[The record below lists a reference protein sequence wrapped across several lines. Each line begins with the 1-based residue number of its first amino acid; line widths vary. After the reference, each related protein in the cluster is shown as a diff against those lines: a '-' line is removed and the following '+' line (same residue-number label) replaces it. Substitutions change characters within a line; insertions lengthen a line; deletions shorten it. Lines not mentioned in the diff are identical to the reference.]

1 MAIFVRDKHKRILV
15 CWARRNIRQTL
26 ERSRKESRGWVLYFS
41 FVFVF
46 CICISLGLV
55 SPDKGM
61 GVLGWHTPTHQP
73 FSKRR
78 PTCVSNNAR
87 QCLGLKNQDF
97 LVWGASCTMYSLQPF
112 SLQYRWIQSSA
123 MPLNVIFRRMS
134 LLQHVFKSQ
143 AGFLLC
149 VIDPLSEQKARQENI
164 NKQTQTK
171 GTNSNKIHCS
181 LDPMCWK
188 MRKRRTQGAVSIL

>member
-26 ERSRKESRGWVLYFS
+26 ERSQKESRGWVLYFS

-73 FSKRR
+73 FSKRC

-87 QCLGLKNQDF
+87 QCLRLKNQDLFGLRGLFYYVFITTLSLCSNGYCQFGAGVRRLQGWFVAFTLNITKNVALFALQCDF
-97 LVWGASCTMYSLQPF
+97 LYD
-112 SLQYRWIQSSA
+112 
-123 MPLNVIFRRMS
+123 IF
-134 LLQHVFKSQ
+134 Q
-143 AGFLLC
+143 FL
-149 VIDPLSEQKARQENI
+149 
-164 NKQTQTK
+164 
-171 GTNSNKIHCS
+171 
-181 LDPMCWK
+181 K
-188 MRKRRTQGAVSIL
+188 MRLFNDVSKYYKTLCNRCI

>member
-26 ERSRKESRGWVLYFS
+26 ERSRKELRGWFLYFS

-61 GVLGWHTPTHQP
+61 GVLGRHTPTHQP

-78 PTCVSNNAR
+78 PTCASNNAR
-87 QCLGLKNQDF
+87 QCLGWRIKIFWFEGPLLLCIHYNPSLCSTGESNPLQCLWMSYSGGWAF
-97 LVWGASCTMYSLQPF
+97 YSMCSNHRLASCCVLSTH
-112 SLQYRWIQSSA
+112 YR
-123 MPLNVIFRRMS
+123 N
-134 LLQHVFKSQ
+134 
-143 AGFLLC
+143 
-149 VIDPLSEQKARQENI
+149 
-164 NKQTQTK
+164 
-171 GTNSNKIHCS
+171 
-181 LDPMCWK
+181 
-188 MRKRRTQGAVSIL
+188 KRRGRRT